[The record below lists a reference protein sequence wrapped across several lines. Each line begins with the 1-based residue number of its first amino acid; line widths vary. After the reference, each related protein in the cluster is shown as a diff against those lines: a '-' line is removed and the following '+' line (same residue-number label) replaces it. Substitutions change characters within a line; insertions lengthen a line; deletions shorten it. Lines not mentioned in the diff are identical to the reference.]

1 MQVGR
6 AHAWQLSHVLPFAM
20 RLLTVWLSSLYS
32 TPVRWSIEMQRRL
45 IMHPSFTDH
54 MSTKRIEQ
62 FQREAMGMQR
72 VNDAKSSPDNTTGS
86 SSLARILWYLF
97 FGLHIPTSS
106 QKQGE
111 AYTMQSFQ
119 ARLFFFSSRRR
130 HTRCSRDWSSDV
142 CSSD

>member
-6 AHAWQLSHVLPFAM
+6 VHAWQLSHALPFAI
-20 RLLTVWLSSLYS
+20 RLLTVWLSPLYS
-32 TPVRWSIEMQRRL
+32 TPVRWSIIMQRRL

-62 FQREAMGMQR
+62 FQREAMNMQR
-72 VNDAKSSPDNTTGS
+72 VNLAKSSSANTTGS
-86 SSLARILWYLF
+86 SSLTHILWYLF

-111 AYTMQSFQ
+111 TY
-119 ARLFFFSSRRR
+119 
-130 HTRCSRDWSSDV
+130 
-142 CSSD
+142 